1 MELAIRIDTQGDG
14 VWDRTEIYD
23 KFSCDPIVGYELYT
37 FADTAP
43 GVLFIYVLTNPKR
56 FVSVTGLYPNVVT
69 NGILQVLFTLFT
81 HSLSRFLCGNLV
93 ELGT

>member
-43 GVLFIYVLTNPKR
+43 GVLIYLC
-56 FVSVTGLYPNVVT
+56 
-69 NGILQVLFTLFT
+69 
-81 HSLSRFLCGNLV
+81 SL
-93 ELGT
+93 